1 MKTIEDL
8 KSLNINQYY
17 GLLFETRNRIH
28 NFHLKTKIYA
38 EHIALNEFYSGIIDY
53 ADEFIETYQGQ
64 YGLIEMDDS
73 KKIEQENSVKY
84 LTEFVEKT
92 VKFNETLKDS
102 HLKNIIDEI
111 TSLTYKTL
119 YKLKYLK

>member
-8 KSLNINQYY
+8 KAITVNQYY
-17 GLLFETRNRIH
+17 GLLFETRNNTHKI
-28 NFHLKTKIYA
+28 HLKNKSYA
-38 EHIALNEFYSGIIDY
+38 EHIALNEFYSGIIDL

-73 KKIEQENSVKY
+73 KKTEQENSVKC

>member
-8 KSLNINQYY
+8 KSLNVNKYY
-17 GLLFETRNRIH
+17 GLLFEVRNRTH
-28 NFHLKTKIYA
+28 NFHLKTKSYA

-73 KKIEQENSVKY
+73 KKIEQENSIKY

-119 YKLKYLK
+119 YKLKHLK

>member
-8 KSLNINQYY
+8 KTITVNQYY
-17 GLLFETRNRIH
+17 GLLFEARNNTH
-28 NFHLKTKIYA
+28 NFHLKTKSYA
-38 EHIALNEFYSGIIDY
+38 EHVALNEFYSAIIDY
-53 ADEFIETYQGQ
+53 ADELIETYQGQ
-64 YGLIEMDDS
+64 YGLIEMDNS

-84 LTEFVEKT
+84 LTEFAEKT
-92 VKFNETLKDS
+92 VKFNETIKDS

>member
-8 KSLNINQYY
+8 KTITVNQYY
-17 GLLFETRNRIH
+17 ALLFEARNYSH
-28 NFHLKTKIYA
+28 NFHLKTKSYS
-38 EHIALNEFYSGIIDY
+38 EHVALNEFYSELIDI

-64 YGLIEMDDS
+64 YGLIEIDDS
-73 KKIEQENSVKY
+73 KKIQQENSIKY
-84 LTEFVEKT
+84 LMEFVEKT
-92 VKFNETLKDS
+92 IKFNESLKDS

>member
-8 KSLNINQYY
+8 KTITINQYY
-17 GLLFETRNRIH
+17 GLLFEVRNYTH
-28 NFHLKTKIYA
+28 NFHLKTKSYA
-38 EHIALNEFYSGIIDY
+38 EHVALNEFYSALVDL

-64 YGLIEMDDS
+64 YGIVDIDNF

-92 VKFNETLKDS
+92 VKFNDSLKDS

-111 TSLTYKTL
+111 TALTYKTL